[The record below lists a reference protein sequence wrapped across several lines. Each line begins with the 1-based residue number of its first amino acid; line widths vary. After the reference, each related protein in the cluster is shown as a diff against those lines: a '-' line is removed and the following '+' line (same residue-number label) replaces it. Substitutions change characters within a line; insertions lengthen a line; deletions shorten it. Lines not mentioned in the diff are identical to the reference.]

1 MKPRVAVKPQGGNE
15 AAGGSQATG
24 WMSRRVAALLQ
35 VKRAIKNNTL
45 NCHEHADTLCV
56 LVHLKKSMLNLLL
69 LSFYVQNDVHKQKD

>member
-45 NCHEHADTLCV
+45 NCHEHAATLCA
-56 LVHLKKSMLNLLL
+56 LVHLKEIDVKSTFAIILRTE
-69 LSFYVQNDVHKQKD
+69 